1 MRVSEDTRFPYPVLS
16 EGTHDYAEGTF
27 DVDFVVEEKPRTGEL
42 AVSYEVRLTEPSVRD
57 LVVTGRA
64 NLGCFVRCQDT
75 FFSDLRLLSFP
86 RGRVDFTP
94 GSLLNRV
101 TLRAFAWLKDDIP
114 KWEPAGVHPEFAPPV
129 AMKRGEIIAVAAES
143 TISIG
148 HAKFAALES
157 IFELVQSDALG
168 EASVRVDLEAE
179 KITILASPVLYQQVN
194 LLRGQANGAA
204 VVLNAI
210 YLPAIMEVLEVL
222 HGGMEQYHGRRWFQP
237 FMAKCDAKGIDV
249 NVSGSQLERA
259 QALLDRPLR
268 ALSRLVEDDE

>member
-1 MRVSEDTRFPYPVLS
+1 VRVSEETRFPYPVLS
-16 EGTHDYAEGTF
+16 EGTHDYTEGTF

-42 AVSYEVRLTEPSVRD
+42 ALSYEVKLTEPSVRD

-75 FFSDLRLLSFP
+75 FFSELRPLSFP

-101 TLRAFAWLKDDIP
+101 TLRAFVWLRDDLP
-114 KWEPAGVHPEFAPPV
+114 AWEPAGVHPEFAPPV
-129 AMKRGEIIAVAAES
+129 AIRGGEIIAVATES
-143 TISIG
+143 TISVG
-148 HAKFAALES
+148 QAKFAALES
-157 IFELVQSDALG
+157 IFELVQSDALPEG
-168 EASVRVDLEAE
+168 SIRVDLEAE

-194 LLRGQANGAA
+194 LLRGQGNGAA
-204 VVLNAI
+204 IVLNAI

-222 HGGMEQYHGRRWFQP
+222 HGGAGPYHGRRWFQP

-249 NVSGSQLERA
+249 GVAGSQLERA
-259 QALLDRPLR
+259 QTLLDRPLR